1 MTDSPAYRL
10 PLDPKE
16 QPVLDRILVIR
27 DHLSILKQDRSTY
40 VRSADVVKYYNQ
52 LIEQV
57 EILNQIRETK
67 RDEQNRVDT
76 VLDDCFQLISLF
88 FLTIGRNSE
97 APAVYSAI
105 STVKRLLDHLK
116 EAGYYSGKDLE
127 SIAHNIEQWRGS
139 IERGREAHSPH
150 LLTLLEARM
159 DVCQEKLQELQNSLS
174 RLSPEVIDTYE
185 RLVSILRSLSACNTR
200 SKFPAKEVREF
211 ERQLLDI
218 QASLNESRDAHEGKT
233 AEQTYAERLAS
244 LSLTEGGISDGPT
257 VVRALLARCLLWL
270 EVIQERHG
278 KIDDRFQE
286 NYAKLVKIRNTL
298 EQMNLTQAW
307 SLRETDLY
315 SFQRQLDRVDEAR
328 V

>member
-16 QPVLDRILVIR
+16 QPVLDRILIIR

-150 LLTLLEARM
+150 LLTLLEARIH
-159 DVCQEKLQELQNSLS
+159 VCQERLQELQNSLS
-174 RLSPEVIDTYE
+174 RLSPEVMGTYE

-200 SKFPAKEVREF
+200 SKVSACSTHK
-211 ERQLLDI
+211 
-218 QASLNESRDAHEGKT
+218 
-233 AEQTYAERLAS
+233 
-244 LSLTEGGISDGPT
+244 SLTRLIGLHHADSI
-257 VVRALLARCLLWL
+257 
-270 EVIQERHG
+270 
-278 KIDDRFQE
+278 
-286 NYAKLVKIRNTL
+286 
-298 EQMNLTQAW
+298 
-307 SLRETDLY
+307 
-315 SFQRQLDRVDEAR
+315 
-328 V
+328 